1 MITRLST
8 EAVIAINQKFCG
20 AGALLSWSDIDS
32 AANQPYQ
39 SAFGDDAY
47 VTIFDKAAV
56 LLAGVAKAHAFV
68 DGNKRTGWTAAQV
81 FLDLNR
87 VQLRDDIRPDWA
99 GQLVIDLVEHKLD
112 RHDVARWLT
121 RHAQ

>member
-1 MITRLST
+1 MDDNVGLVGYSVIVRLST
-8 EAVIAINQKFCG
+8 EAVIALNQEFCG

-56 LLAGVAKAHAFV
+56 LLAGVAKAHCLSMATNVRAGRRLRCSLTSTVSICATTF
-68 DGNKRTGWTAAQV
+68 NLTG
-81 FLDLNR
+81 R
-87 VQLRDDIRPDWA
+87 VSSLSMSSS
-99 GQLVIDLVEHKLD
+99 
-112 RHDVARWLT
+112 T
-121 RHAQ
+121 N